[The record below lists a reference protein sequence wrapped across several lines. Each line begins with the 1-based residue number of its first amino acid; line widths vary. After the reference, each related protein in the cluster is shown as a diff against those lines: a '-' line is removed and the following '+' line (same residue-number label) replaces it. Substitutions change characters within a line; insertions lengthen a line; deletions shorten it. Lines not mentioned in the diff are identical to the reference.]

1 MTGGSSSP
9 ERRKCCS
16 RTDEEGSMKKETWKK
31 RITKA
36 CMDAGTYQEYFDS
49 VITSLAEILEIR
61 DQVKKYYND
70 SGAEPIVM
78 RTNKGGHTNAEKNP
92 ILVVYDD
99 MNQTAMQYWKELGLT
114 PKGLKAIDEKAFQG
128 KKKKKTLESVFAD
141 MGI

>member
-1 MTGGSSSP
+1 
-9 ERRKCCS
+9 
-16 RTDEEGSMKKETWKK
+16 MKKETWKK
-31 RITKA
+31 RIKKA

-114 PKGLKAIDEKAFQG
+114 PKCLKAIDEKAFQG